1 MTLSEE
7 QFVYAICNILS
18 VFSYVEYARLWEKQD
33 TKWIKRVNIFILTY
47 LVDIIVYFNT
57 DLFSPNIYVL
67 SSLIIMVFLIYYF
80 SRSIR
85 VSIVYAFAWV
95 CIGSMGEIIS
105 GCVISLINHQT
116 IENMLSNS
124 FTYFEIV
131 FMSRVFQLLVVSIF
145 SRLIKKRKLNQ
156 KFTIRFVSLI
166 CVLFGTLISMAWY
179 LRIIYKYKVVT
190 ELSEFMM
197 ILMIMIVT
205 DIIVYILYE
214 KQERVIEIQAQNQA
228 LRQYIDAQQIEYQH
242 HMEITEKERIIRHD
256 MKNYMLL
263 LKSYALE
270 QDTHKII
277 ELVDEKFNKLEYE
290 REQIH
295 TGNKYLDIILSNK
308 IRMAESQ
315 NIKVSTDIQTL
326 GVIHIDSEDL
336 IVMIG
341 NLFDNAIEAAT
352 QCVEKK
358 IEIMIRFEKQMFVF
372 SINNSVS
379 KPVVLLKGG
388 EIRSTK
394 KEPGHGIGIPS
405 VHRLA
410 MKYDGDL
417 TLSNK
422 DNMFYVKLV
431 LFDKGE

>member
-1 MTLSEE
+1 M
-7 QFVYAICNILS
+7 FC
-18 VFSYVEYARLWEKQD
+18 YVEYACIWNTYQRD
-33 TKWIKRVNIFILTY
+33 TRGKSILFVILYLLDSTIYFIG
-47 LVDIIVYFNT
+47 NW
-57 DLFSPNIYVL
+57 FSP
-67 SSLIIMVFLIYYF
+67 SLYTITTFLFMMGSIFYF
-80 SRSIR
+80 SKNKKISILYSAIWVFFLAFDELASSCI
-85 VSIVYAFAWV
+85 VSVVNQIPVEYLL
-95 CIGSMGEIIS
+95 ENTIS
-105 GCVISLINHQT
+105 
-116 IENMLSNS
+116 
-124 FTYFEIV
+124 YFEINAITRIIQLIFV
-131 FMSRVFQLLVVSIF
+131 FIVKHYF
-145 SRLIKKRKLNQ
+145 IKKNKNRISLNS
-156 KFTIRFVSLI
+156 ISILIVLLGSSVSLI
-166 CVLFGTLISMAWY
+166 WY
-179 LRIIYKYKVVT
+179 FEIIYKYKVVT

-431 LFDKGE
+431 LFDRGE

>member
-1 MTLSEE
+1 
-7 QFVYAICNILS
+7 
-18 VFSYVEYARLWEKQD
+18 
-33 TKWIKRVNIFILTY
+33 
-47 LVDIIVYFNT
+47 
-57 DLFSPNIYVL
+57 
-67 SSLIIMVFLIYYF
+67 
-80 SRSIR
+80 
-85 VSIVYAFAWV
+85 
-95 CIGSMGEIIS
+95 
-105 GCVISLINHQT
+105 
-116 IENMLSNS
+116 
-124 FTYFEIV
+124 
-131 FMSRVFQLLVVSIF
+131 
-145 SRLIKKRKLNQ
+145 
-156 KFTIRFVSLI
+156 
-166 CVLFGTLISMAWY
+166 
-179 LRIIYKYKVVT
+179 
-190 ELSEFMM
+190 
-197 ILMIMIVT
+197 
-205 DIIVYILYE
+205 
-214 KQERVIEIQAQNQA
+214 
-228 LRQYIDAQQIEYQH
+228 
-242 HMEITEKERIIRHD
+242 
-256 MKNYMLL
+256 
-263 LKSYALE
+263 
-270 QDTHKII
+270 
-277 ELVDEKFNKLEYE
+277 
-290 REQIH
+290 
-295 TGNKYLDIILSNK
+295 
-308 IRMAESQ
+308 MAESQ

-379 KPVVLLKGG
+379 KPVVLHKGG

>member
-1 MTLSEE
+1 MWLSDCNALL
-7 QFVYAICNILS
+7 QDPTVPDYNILS
-18 VFSYVEYARLWEKQD
+18 
-33 TKWIKRVNIFILTY
+33 
-47 LVDIIVYFNT
+47 
-57 DLFSPNIYVL
+57 
-67 SSLIIMVFLIYYF
+67 
-80 SRSIR
+80 
-85 VSIVYAFAWV
+85 
-95 CIGSMGEIIS
+95 IS
-105 GCVISLINHQT
+105 
-116 IENMLSNS
+116 
-124 FTYFEIV
+124 
-131 FMSRVFQLLVVSIF
+131 
-145 SRLIKKRKLNQ
+145 
-156 KFTIRFVSLI
+156 
-166 CVLFGTLISMAWY
+166 
-179 LRIIYKYKVVT
+179 
-190 ELSEFMM
+190 
-197 ILMIMIVT
+197 
-205 DIIVYILYE
+205 
-214 KQERVIEIQAQNQA
+214 
-228 LRQYIDAQQIEYQH
+228 
-242 HMEITEKERIIRHD
+242 
-256 MKNYMLL
+256 
-263 LKSYALE
+263 
-270 QDTHKII
+270 
-277 ELVDEKFNKLEYE
+277 
-290 REQIH
+290 
-295 TGNKYLDIILSNK
+295 
-308 IRMAESQ
+308 RMAESQ

-372 SINNSVS
+372 SINNSIS